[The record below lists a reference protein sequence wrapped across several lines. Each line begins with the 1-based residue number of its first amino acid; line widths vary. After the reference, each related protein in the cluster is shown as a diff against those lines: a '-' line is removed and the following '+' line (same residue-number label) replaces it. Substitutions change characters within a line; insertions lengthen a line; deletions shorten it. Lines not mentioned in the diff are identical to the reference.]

1 MEILE
6 KIEELCYK
14 GNIEL
19 NYYERLWTM
28 NASRNDEEPHIESH
42 KRLNKVLKR
51 MYRFLRKVEIPI
63 DTINPDAGPR
73 KKRKS
78 KKHADIEEEATKDI
92 FS

>member
-1 MEILE
+1 MELLE
-6 KIEELCYK
+6 KIEELCFK
-14 GNIEL
+14 GTIEL
-19 NYYERLWTM
+19 NYYDKLWTM

-42 KRLNKVLKR
+42 KRLQKVLKR
-51 MYRFLRKVEIPI
+51 MYKFLKNVEIPI

-78 KKHADIEEEATKDI
+78 KKHADTEERAPKDI